1 MLGVWVIRGW
11 PRPSVLAVAVA
22 AEGIEFIRSR
32 EPLPGRLGLF
42 AWRTTEGRGQLYL
55 ALDLF
60 LAILAKR
67 FSALSGRIMD
77 AMPR

>member
-1 MLGVWVIRGW
+1 M
-11 PRPSVLAVAVA
+11 
-22 AEGIEFIRSR
+22 
-32 EPLPGRLGLF
+32 
-42 AWRTTEGRGQLYL
+42 EGRGQLYL